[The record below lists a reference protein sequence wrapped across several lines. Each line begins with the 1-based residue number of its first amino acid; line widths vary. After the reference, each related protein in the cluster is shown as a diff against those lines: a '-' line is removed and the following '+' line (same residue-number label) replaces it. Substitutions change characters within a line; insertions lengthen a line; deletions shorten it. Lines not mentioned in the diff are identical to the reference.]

1 MATPLLYSAIIL
13 FLLPLQLI
21 TAVPSCPRDC
31 EPADATDRDRVHF
44 AMNLEFL
51 ETEWFL
57 CGAHGIGLDAIE
69 PEYAE
74 GGPPPIGCKKANLDR
89 VTRRVVEEFGYQEVG
104 HLRAIKTTVGG
115 IQRPLIDISSEN
127 FAKIFDEAM
136 GYCLDPPFDPYE
148 DSIKYLMGTYVIPY
162 VGLNG
167 YVGTIPCLQKFET
180 KKLVAGLMGVE
191 SGQDA
196 TVRAWLYK
204 KANENVEPY
213 NITVAEFTMRISE
226 LRNKLGHC
234 GIKDE
239 GIIVPPELGA
249 ENRTSSNVLSA
260 DYNSLSYPRTPA
272 EIARITYGTGDEH
285 RPGGFFPE
293 GANGRIAREYLYN
306 DKLKVL

>member
-1 MATPLLYSAIIL
+1 MDTPSFYSAIIL

-21 TAVPSCPRDC
+21 AVPSCPRDC
-31 EPADATDRDRVHF
+31 EPIDATDKNRVHF
-44 AMNLEFL
+44 AYNLEFP

-57 CGAHGIGLDAIE
+57 CGTHGRGLDAFE
-69 PEYAE
+69 PEFAK
-74 GGPPPIGCKKANLDR
+74 GGPPPIGCKKANLDHLTHR
-89 VTRRVVEEFGYQEVG
+89 VMEEFGYQEIG
-104 HLRAIKTTVGG
+104 HLRAIRTTVDG
-115 IQRPLIDISSEN
+115 
-127 FAKIFDEAM
+127 
-136 GYCLDPPFDPYE
+136 
-148 DSIKYLMGTYVIPY
+148 IKYLLGTYCIPY

-167 YVGTIPCLQKFET
+167 YVGTIPCLKKFAT

-196 TVRAWLYK
+196 TVRAWLYRI
-204 KANENVEPY
+204 ANYNVEPY
-213 NITVAEFTMRISE
+213 NITVNEFTTRISE

-239 GIIVPPELGA
+239 GLMVPPELGA

-272 EIARITYGTGDEH
+272 EIVRIVYGTGDEH
-285 RPGGFFPE
+285 KPGGFFPE

>member
-1 MATPLLYSAIIL
+1 MATPSRYSAIIL

-21 TAVPSCPRDC
+21 AVPSCPGDC
-31 EPADATDRDRVHF
+31 EPIDATDRDWPQF

-57 CGAHGIGLDAIE
+57 CAAHGRGLDAIE
-69 PEYAE
+69 PEYAK

-89 VTRRVVEEFGYQEVG
+89 VTRQVVEEFGYQEVG
-104 HLRAIKTTVGG
+104 HLRAILKTVGG
-115 IQRPLIDISSEN
+115 IQRPQIDIRSEN
-127 FAKIFDEAM
+127 IAKIFDEAM
-136 GYCLDPPFDPYE
+136 GCCLDPPFDPYE
-148 DSIKYLMGTYVIPY
+148 DSIKYLLASYVIPY

-167 YVGTIPCLQKFET
+167 YVGMIPCLQKFET
-180 KKLVAGLMGVE
+180 KKLVAGLLGVE

-196 TVRAWLYK
+196 TIRAWLYE

-213 NITVAEFTMRISE
+213 NITVTEFTTKISK

-239 GIIVPPELGA
+239 GIMVPPELGA

-260 DYNSLSYPRTPA
+260 DYDSLSYPRTPA